1 MNVVLKAIRF
11 FTATAAILINCTD
24 GSSFS
29 MMSMESSFDYL
40 QLGEIAGTAGVS
52 SKGSKSGSGVS
63 SKGSKSGSG
72 APSSAPS
79 VVCEGERVD
88 GDGSHQLCTILGS
101 DEECCLDPG
110 TVCQDGDGPRK
121 CLQVCKTPESK
132 IECDLFGDRIC
143 KCSGSECYCL

>member
-1 MNVVLKAIRF
+1 
-11 FTATAAILINCTD
+11 
-24 GSSFS
+24 

-40 QLGEIAGTAGVS
+40 QLGEIAGTA
-52 SKGSKSGSGVS
+52 GVS

>member
-24 GSSFS
+24 GNSFS

-40 QLGEIAGTAGVS
+40 QLGEIAGVS

-63 SKGSKSGSG
+63 SKGSKSSSG

-79 VVCEGERVD
+79 PVVCEGQRVD

-110 TVCQDGDGPRK
+110 TVCQDGDGAALK
-121 CLQVCKTPESK
+121 CLQVCKTPESE
-132 IECDLFGDRIC
+132 IECDLFGDRTC
-143 KCSGSECYCL
+143 KCSGNECYCL